1 MRPRKRTA
9 IGILTAAWTIAWAAL
24 DAAPAAAA
32 DDLVVDL
39 SAPVVAITTGFTGA
53 DLLLFG
59 VVSGAGD
66 VVVVVRGPSR
76 DETVR
81 RKQRVA
87 GVWVNLDRITFD
99 QVPSFY
105 ATASNRPLNEF
116 VTPEILLDNQIGV
129 RSLELKPKLKGLD
142 AIEVARFRDALVRNM
157 QVQGLYAREVGKVTF
172 LGNRLFRTT
181 ITFPANVATGS
192 YVIDV
197 YLVRDKKLISWKT
210 TLMTVRKFGF
220 EAGVFDFAHRH
231 SLAYGVLAI
240 LIAAMAG
247 WLASAVF
254 RRA

>member
-1 MRPRKRTA
+1 MTAGPRRIA
-9 IGILTAAWTIAWAAL
+9 GFVAAAIAWAAAL
-24 DAAPAAAA
+24 ALPAAAE
-32 DDLVVDL
+32 DLVVDL

-59 VVSGAGD
+59 VVAGSGD
-66 VVVVVRGPSR
+66 VIVVVRGPAR

-81 RKQRVA
+81 RKKRIV
-87 GVWVNLDRITFD
+87 GVWVNRDQIAFE

-105 ATASNRPLNEF
+105 VVASNRPLNDF
-116 VTPEILLDNQIGV
+116 ITPELRLDNQIGV
-129 RSLELKPKLKGLD
+129 SSLELKPKDKSLD
-142 AIEVARFRDALVRNM
+142 PIEVARFRDALVRGK
-157 QVQGLYAREVGKVTF
+157 QKLGLYGQRPGNVTF

-181 ITFPANVATGS
+181 INFPANVATGT
-192 YVIDV
+192 YGIDV
-197 YLVRDKKLISWKT
+197 YLVRDNKIVSWKT

-231 SLAYGVLAI
+231 ALAYGVLAI

>member
-1 MRPRKRTA
+1 MKSRARTV
-9 IGILTAAWTIAWAAL
+9 IGLLVAAWAAL
-24 DAAPAAAA
+24 SARPAAAA
-32 DDLVVDL
+32 EDLVVDL

-59 VVSGAGD
+59 VVGGAGD

-81 RKQRVA
+81 RKKRIA
-87 GVWVNLDRITFD
+87 GIWVNRDLITFE

-105 ATASNRPLNEF
+105 AMATNRPLNEF
-116 VTPEILLDNQIGV
+116 VTPEFLLDNQIGV
-129 RSLELKPKLKGLD
+129 RSIELKPKLKGLD
-142 AIEVARFRDALVRNM
+142 AVEVARFRDALVRNM
-157 QVQGLYAREVGKVTF
+157 QKQGLYARQPGNVTF

-181 ITFPANVATGS
+181 ITFPANVATGT
-192 YVIDV
+192 YGIDV
-197 YLVRDKKLISWKT
+197 YLVRDNKLISWKT

-240 LIAAMAG
+240 LIAAVAG
-247 WLASAVF
+247 WLAGAVF

>member
-1 MRPRKRTA
+1 MTAGPRKIA
-9 IGILTAAWTIAWAAL
+9 GLVAAAWAWAAAL
-24 DAAPAAAA
+24 ALPAAAE
-32 DDLVVDL
+32 DLVVDL

-59 VVSGAGD
+59 VVAGSGD
-66 VVVVVRGPSR
+66 VIVVVRGPAR

-81 RKQRVA
+81 RKKRIV
-87 GVWVNLDRITFD
+87 GVWVNRDQIAFE

-105 ATASNRPLNEF
+105 VVASNRPLNDF
-116 VTPEILLDNQIGV
+116 ITPELRLDNQIGV
-129 RSLELKPKLKGLD
+129 SSLELKPKDKSLD
-142 AIEVARFRDALVRNM
+142 PIEVARFRDALVRGK
-157 QVQGLYAREVGKVTF
+157 QKLGLYGQRPGNVTF

-181 ITFPANVATGS
+181 INFPANVATGT
-192 YVIDV
+192 YGIDV
-197 YLVRDKKLISWKT
+197 YLVRDNKIVSWKT

-231 SLAYGVLAI
+231 ALAYGVLAI

>member
-1 MRPRKRTA
+1 MKPRARA
-9 IGILTAAWTIAWAAL
+9 VIGLLVAAWVASNAR
-24 DAAPAAAA
+24 PAAVAE
-32 DDLVVDL
+32 DLVVDL

-59 VVSGAGD
+59 VVGGAGD
-66 VVVVVRGPSR
+66 VVVVVRGPAR
-76 DETVR
+76 NETVR
-81 RKQRVA
+81 RKKRIA
-87 GVWVNLDRITFD
+87 GVWVNHAQIAFE

-105 ATASNRPLNEF
+105 ATAANRPLNEF
-116 VTPEILLDNQIGV
+116 VTPEFLLDNQVGV
-129 RSLELKPKLKGLD
+129 HSVELKPKLKGLD
-142 AIEVARFRDALVRNM
+142 GVEVARFRDALVRNM
-157 QVQGLYAREVGKVTF
+157 QKQGLYARQLGNVTF

-181 ITFPANVATGS
+181 ITFPANVATGT
-192 YVIDV
+192 YGIDV
-197 YLVRDKKLISWKT
+197 YLVRDNKLVSWKT

-247 WLASAVF
+247 WLASAMF

>member
-1 MRPRKRTA
+1 MKSRARTV
-9 IGILTAAWTIAWAAL
+9 IGLLVAAWAAL
-24 DAAPAAAA
+24 SARPAAAA
-32 DDLVVDL
+32 EDLVVDL

-59 VVSGAGD
+59 VVGGAGD
-66 VVVVVRGPSR
+66 VVMVVRGPAR

-81 RKQRVA
+81 RKKRIA
-87 GVWVNLDRITFD
+87 GIWVNRDLITFE

-105 ATASNRPLNEF
+105 ATATNRPLNEF
-116 VTPEILLDNQIGV
+116 VTPEFLLDNQIGV
-129 RSLELKPKLKGLD
+129 RSIELKPKLKSLD
-142 AIEVARFRDALVRNM
+142 AVEVARFRDALVRNM
-157 QVQGLYAREVGKVTF
+157 QKQGLYARQPGNVTF

-181 ITFPANVATGS
+181 ITFPANVATGT
-192 YVIDV
+192 YGIDV
-197 YLVRDKKLISWKT
+197 YLVRDNKLISWKT

-240 LIAAMAG
+240 LIAAVAG
-247 WLASAVF
+247 WLAGAVF